1 MPLSDYKNIFGKP
14 NEDIHSYR
22 IFNVAIM
29 DVIFTIIGGY
39 IIANLLNWS
48 KTNTIIGLFI
58 LGIFMHRLFD
68 VKTTIDKIIFN

>member
-1 MPLSDYKNIFGKP
+1 MPLSEYKNIFGKP
-14 NEDIHSYR
+14 NEGVHSYR
-22 IFNVAIM
+22 IFNLAII

-68 VKTTIDKIIFN
+68 VKTTIDKIIF